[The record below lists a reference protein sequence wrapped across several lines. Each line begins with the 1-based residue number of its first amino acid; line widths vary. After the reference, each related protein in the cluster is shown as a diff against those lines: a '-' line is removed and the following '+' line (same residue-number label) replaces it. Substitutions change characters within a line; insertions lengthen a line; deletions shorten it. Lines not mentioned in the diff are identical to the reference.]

1 LTVGFDTPEDVRYT
15 EEHEWIRDEGDGTAR
30 IGITDFAQDQ
40 LTDVVYVDLPFEDE
54 EFDKGDAMMVVESV
68 KSVSDVYAPVSCT
81 ILEIN
86 DELEAAPELVNED
99 PYGDGWM
106 CLVEIDDESEH
117 EALMDADAYASFTE
131 NEA

>member
-54 EFDKGDAMMVVESV
+54 EFDQGDAMMVVESV
-68 KSVSDVYAPVSCT
+68 KSVSDVYAPVDCT
-81 ILEIN
+81 VLEIN
-86 DELEAAPELVNED
+86 DELEASPEIVNED

-106 CLVEIDDESEH
+106 ALVELADASQLDDLMDDE
-117 EALMDADAYASFTE
+117 AYREFTL